1 MPSDPPAHFFGK
13 PQHPLQRRYEILRA
27 FFHERLTAE
36 AVAKRFGCAV
46 GSVYAMTR
54 DFRHWHDPAAHF
66 FRAPPSRGRP
76 PAQPGED
83 IRLRIVELRKANLS
97 VPDVRARLH
106 VEFPDR
112 TPSERVIG
120 NVLRKEGFARLP
132 RRTRSER
139 AQALTPR
146 LQAPASVVLDPQ
158 AREEFSCERAAGAL
172 CLLPWIRRYG
182 LDRAITAAGFP
193 GTRTLPALQSVLAFV
208 ALKLSDV
215 RRYSA
220 DDLWCM
226 DRGLGLFAGLNVL
239 PKTATLSAYSDRT
252 TRSMHQ
258 SLLGSLAALWSERQ
272 LVGDTAN
279 LDFTTLPH
287 WGSDATLER
296 HWSGTRGRSLVSLS
310 AALAQDPD
318 SGLLLHADASTR
330 NATSDGAVLEFLDF
344 SRRHGTQP
352 RFLVFDSRFTTY
364 AQLARLDR
372 EDILFLTVRRRGR
385 RLVETARALEP
396 SRFRQIRVPAA
407 SGTRLVPA
415 REDTVRLRGF
425 GGELRQITI
434 RRGSLRRPSFLIT
447 NDFEAS
453 LSALLRRYARR
464 WLIEKSISEQL
475 SFFHLNRLS
484 SSMVIKVDFDL
495 AVTVFA
501 HNLLRLLALDLPDG
515 YRRLTARPLYDRF
528 LCNAAEIALAPGT
541 CQVSLKKKR
550 DLPALLEALAS
561 VGTPSIPWIGDR
573 RISIRGATRS

>member
-1 MPSDPPAHFFGK
+1 MPSDSPADFFRN
-13 PQHPLQRRYEILRA
+13 PRHRLQRRYEVLRA
-27 FFHERLTAE
+27 FFLEGLTAE
-36 AVAKRFGCAV
+36 AVAKRFGYAV

-66 FRAPPSRGRP
+66 FRAPPARGRP
-76 PAQPGED
+76 PAQPDED
-83 IRLRIVELRKANLS
+83 IRRRIVQLRKANLS
-97 VPDVRARLH
+97 VPDIRARLLAAA
-106 VEFPDR
+106 PDSA
-112 TPSERVIG
+112 PSERVIG
-120 NVLRKEGFARLP
+120 NVLREEGFARLP

-139 AQALTPR
+139 AAAGTPR
-146 LQAPASVVLDPQ
+146 LPAPASAVLDRQ

-182 LDRAITAAGFP
+182 LDQAITAAGFP
-193 GTRTLPALQSVLAFV
+193 ATRTLPALQSVLAFV

-239 PKTATLSAYSDRT
+239 PKSATLSAYSDRT
-252 TRSMHQ
+252 TRAMHQ
-258 SLLGSLAALWSERQ
+258 SLLGSLAAVWSARQ
-272 LVGDTAN
+272 RIGGTAN

-287 WGSDATLER
+287 WGSDEALKH

-330 NATSDGAVLEFLDF
+330 NATSDGSALEFLDF
-344 SRRHGTQP
+344 SRRHGAQP
-352 RFLVFDSRFTTY
+352 RFLVFDSRCATY

-372 EDILFLTVRRRGR
+372 EGIRFLTVRRRGR
-385 RLVETARALEP
+385 RLVETARALD
-396 SRFRQIRVPAA
+396 SSSFRQLRVPAA
-407 SGTRLVPA
+407 ASTRLVPA
-415 REDTVRLRGF
+415 REDTVRLHGF
-425 GGELRQITI
+425 GGELRQITV
-434 RRGSLRRPSFLIT
+434 RRGSLRRPSFLLT
-447 NDFEAS
+447 NDFDSS
-453 LSALLRRYARR
+453 LPALLRHYARR
-464 WLIEKSISEQL
+464 WLSDKSLSEQL
-475 SFFHLNRLS
+475 SFFHLNRPS

-495 AVTVFA
+495 AVTVLA
-501 HNLLRLLALDLPDG
+501 HNLLRLLALDLPAA
-515 YRRLTARPLYDRF
+515 YRRLSARSLYDRF

-541 CQVSLKKKR
+541 CRVSLKKQR

-561 VGTPSIPWIGDR
+561 VGTPNIPWIGDR